1 MKKTLLFSPALAL
14 VGSPALTEQT
24 ITPYTQ
30 HQWTVAPSEHF
41 SGAARFTRLPEIPN
55 SPDGLAIV
63 EFQAGTITDWHSHSQ
78 GQYLI
83 VTEGEGRTQEWG
95 KPIQIIKKGDVIWC
109 PPNVKHWHGAS
120 EYSKMSHIAISPNAK
135 ENKATWL
142 EKVELPKTDPKADL
156 QKISQN
162 TPLANKQLAIVP
174 IAFHSA
180 RGDLDHL
187 KPAIEQGLA
196 SGLTVNEL
204 REIFAHQYA
213 YAGFPRALN
222 GLLTLQNVL
231 KERGEKGIQDPQGNP
246 PTQAEP
252 TDYYA
257 LGTHTLNTLSGRDN
271 SAVLWNFD
279 GVDYALK
286 AHLFGYL
293 FSRDNLSPVN
303 RELVTVS
310 TLASLETVQNQLRS
324 HIGILKNL
332 GLNETE
338 LKRVVDEI
346 RQQNPTAADKAESV
360 LKDVVKAQ

>member
-1 MKKTLLFSPALAL
+1 M
-14 VGSPALTEQT
+14 
-24 ITPYTQ
+24 
-30 HQWTVAPSEHF
+30 
-41 SGAARFTRLPEIPN
+41 
-55 SPDGLAIV
+55 
-63 EFQAGTITDWHSHSQ
+63 
-78 GQYLI
+78 
-83 VTEGEGRTQEWG
+83 
-95 KPIQIIKKGDVIWC
+95 
-109 PPNVKHWHGAS
+109 KHWHGAS
-120 EYSKMSHIAISPNAK
+120 EYSQMSHIAISPNAK

-142 EKVELPKTDPKADL
+142 EKVELPKTEPNADL

-174 IAFHSA
+174 IAFYSA

-187 KPAIEQGLA
+187 KPSIEQGLA

-231 KERGEKGIQDPQGNP
+231 KERSEKGIQDPQGNLP
-246 PTQAEP
+246 MQAEP

-257 LGTHTLNTLSGRDN
+257 LGMHTLNTLSGQDN
-271 SAVLWNFD
+271 SAVLWNSN

-293 FSRDNLSPVN
+293 FSRDNLSAGN
-303 RELVTVS
+303 RKLVTVS

-324 HIGILKNL
+324 HLGHFEKSRLK
-332 GLNETE
+332 
-338 LKRVVDEI
+338 
-346 RQQNPTAADKAESV
+346 
-360 LKDVVKAQ
+360 

>member
-1 MKKTLLFSPALAL
+1 
-14 VGSPALTEQT
+14 
-24 ITPYTQ
+24 
-30 HQWTVAPSEHF
+30 
-41 SGAARFTRLPEIPN
+41 
-55 SPDGLAIV
+55 
-63 EFQAGTITDWHSHSQ
+63 
-78 GQYLI
+78 
-83 VTEGEGRTQEWG
+83 
-95 KPIQIIKKGDVIWC
+95 
-109 PPNVKHWHGAS
+109 
-120 EYSKMSHIAISPNAK
+120 MSHIAISPNAK
-135 ENKATWL
+135 ENKATWS

-174 IAFHSA
+174 ITFHSA

-204 REIFAHQYA
+204 REIFAHQYT

-231 KERGEKGIQDPQGNP
+231 KKRGEKGIQDPQGNP

-271 SAVLWNFD
+271 SAMLWNFD

-293 FSRDNLSPVN
+293 FSRDNLSAVN

-324 HIGILKNL
+324 HLGILKNL

-346 RQQNPTAADKAESV
+346 RQ
-360 LKDVVKAQ
+360 

>member
-1 MKKTLLFSPALAL
+1 M
-14 VGSPALTEQT
+14 
-24 ITPYTQ
+24 
-30 HQWTVAPSEHF
+30 
-41 SGAARFTRLPEIPN
+41 
-55 SPDGLAIV
+55 
-63 EFQAGTITDWHSHSQ
+63 
-78 GQYLI
+78 
-83 VTEGEGRTQEWG
+83 
-95 KPIQIIKKGDVIWC
+95 
-109 PPNVKHWHGAS
+109 
-120 EYSKMSHIAISPNAK
+120 
-135 ENKATWL
+135 
-142 EKVELPKTDPKADL
+142 ELPKTEPNADL
-156 QKISQN
+156 QKIGQN

-174 IAFHSA
+174 IAFYSA

-187 KPAIEQGLA
+187 KPSFEQGLA

-213 YAGFPRALN
+213 YAGFPSALN

-231 KERGEKGIQDPQGNP
+231 KERSEKGIQDPQGNL

-257 LGTHTLNTLSGRDN
+257 LGAHTLNTLSGRDN

-293 FSRDNLSPVN
+293 FSRDNLSAGN

-324 HIGILKNL
+324 HLGILKNL

-346 RQQNPTAADKAESV
+346 RQQNPTAADKAGEVLQQV
-360 LKDVVKAQ
+360 LKP

>member
-1 MKKTLLFSPALAL
+1 MKKAFLFCAALAL
-14 VGSPALTEQT
+14 GTTSVWAQQT
-24 ITPYTQ
+24 HTPYTQ
-30 HQWTVAPSEHF
+30 YQWTTPSEHF
-41 SGAARFTRLPEIPN
+41 SGAARFTRLPAIPN
-55 SPDGLAIV
+55 SADAVAIV
-63 EFQAGTITDWHSHSQ
+63 EFQPGSITDWHSHSQ

-83 VTEGEGRTQEWG
+83 VLDGEGRTQEWG
-95 KPIQIIKKGDVIWC
+95 KPIQRIKKGDVIWC

-120 EYSKMSHIAISPNAK
+120 ETSSMSHIAISPNGKA
-135 ENKATWL
+135 NKPTWL
-142 EKVELPKTDPKADL
+142 GKVELAKAAPSVDV
-156 QKISQN
+156 QKIRQT
-162 TPLANKQLAIVP
+162 TPLTAPQLAIVP
-174 IAFHSA
+174 IAFYSA

-187 KPAIEQGLA
+187 KPAIEAGLA

-204 REIFAHQYA
+204 REVFAHQYA

-231 KERGEKGIQDPQGNP
+231 KARQEKGIQDPQGQS
-246 PTQAEP
+246 PTPHES

-257 LGTHTLNTLSGRDN
+257 LGTQTLNTLNGRDN

-303 RELVTVS
+303 RELATVG

-324 HIGILKNL
+324 HLNILKNI

-338 LKRVVDEI
+338 LNRVMDQI
-346 RQQNPTAADKAESV
+346 RQQNPTAADKAQTV
-360 LKDVVKAQ
+360 LNGIFKAQ

>member
-1 MKKTLLFSPALAL
+1 M
-14 VGSPALTEQT
+14 
-24 ITPYTQ
+24 
-30 HQWTVAPSEHF
+30 
-41 SGAARFTRLPEIPN
+41 
-55 SPDGLAIV
+55 

-135 ENKATWL
+135 ENKATWS

-174 IAFHSA
+174 ITFHSA

-204 REIFAHQYA
+204 REIFAHQYT

-231 KERGEKGIQDPQGNP
+231 KKRGEKGIQDPQGNP

-271 SAVLWNFD
+271 SAMLWNFD

-293 FSRDNLSPVN
+293 FSRDNLSAVN

-324 HIGILKNL
+324 HLGILKNL

-346 RQQNPTAADKAESV
+346 RQQNPTAADKAGEVLQQV
-360 LKDVVKAQ
+360 LKP